1 VSDLKALI
9 TQWGNEGHRQELVGV
24 VEKQGLV
31 SLAVEACEWAN
42 QTINVMGQV
51 QLEDSV
57 VIL

>member
-1 VSDLKALI
+1 MSDLKALI

-31 SLAVEACEWAN
+31 SLAVEACEWAK

-51 QLEDSV
+51 Q
-57 VIL
+57 